1 MLCPSLVREVL
12 VDVLQKFFTR
22 MLEGEQRTK
31 AESYAAAE
39 AEDASHLYNEAL
51 KRPKY
56 WW

>member
-1 MLCPSLVREVL
+1 MLCPSLVREVIA
-12 VDVLQKFFTR
+12 DVLQKFFTR

-31 AESYAAAE
+31 AESCAAAE
-39 AEDASHLYNEAL
+39 AEDASRHYNEAL